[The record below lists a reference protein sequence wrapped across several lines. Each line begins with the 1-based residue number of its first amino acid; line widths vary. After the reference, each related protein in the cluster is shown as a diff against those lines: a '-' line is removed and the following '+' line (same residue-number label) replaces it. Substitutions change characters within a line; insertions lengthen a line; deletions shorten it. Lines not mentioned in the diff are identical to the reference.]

1 MIEGFHL
8 LFHESGLAPLFHPLS
23 ASFSQKNHFF
33 GVFQVSPGV
42 SLLPE
47 YAPGTSLQV
56 GKKKSIAPP
65 IRKKVQLILW
75 SLSLR
80 FFHSFSL
87 SPPENT
93 IYIAPLPPI
102 QPNHPP
108 HAPPPQNSHVIPNKW
123 YFVFHTLWFRHSKHH
138 FSVQHAFTKGLRDLA

>member
-23 ASFSQKNHFF
+23 ASFGQKNHFF

-42 SLLPE
+42 SLWSE

-80 FFHSFSL
+80 FFTHFHSARL
-87 SPPENT
+87 KT
-93 IYIAPLPPI
+93 LYILPPLPPI
-102 QPNHPP
+102 QPNPPP
-108 HAPPPQNSHVIPNKW
+108 HAPPPQNDHVISNEW

-138 FSVQHAFTKGLRDLA
+138 FSVQHAFTKGLLVLA

>member
-33 GVFQVSPGV
+33 GVFQVCPTV
-42 SLLPE
+42 PLLSE
-47 YAPGTSLQV
+47 YAPGSSLQV
-56 GKKKSIAPP
+56 GKKKIARPP
-65 IRKKVQLILW
+65 ILSEAVQILW

-80 FFHSFSL
+80 FFTHFHSARL
-87 SPPENT
+87 KT
-93 IYIAPLPPI
+93 LYILPPLPPI

-108 HAPPPQNSHVIPNKW
+108 HAPPPQNDHVISNKW